1 MSYTKQHLRL
11 IVRALALT
19 GSPIGALRWL
29 ARNSLELGHIRLKT
43 LRKFSKRP
51 DIAKLVAKESRLIEQ
66 ALQIKEQS
74 ELLNPCIAQINELEA
89 LNSELLHWLQNSSR
103 SGWMTRK
110 EKISFWQKIQDAL
123 SKLRTQKNRDL
134 EKGFESSAPLHPLDT
149 KLSQTK
155 ASAAPKESS
164 RPGRLDENAK
174 TELVEKFSKLKDM
187 LKTIQSP
194 DLHDDKDKPNNNL
207 DAENKKT
214 ELA

>member
-1 MSYTKQHLRL
+1 MAYTKQHLRL

-51 DIAKLVAKESRLIEQ
+51 DIAKL
-66 ALQIKEQS
+66 
-74 ELLNPCIAQINELEA
+74 
-89 LNSELLHWLQNSSR
+89 
-103 SGWMTRK
+103 
-110 EKISFWQKIQDAL
+110 
-123 SKLRTQKNRDL
+123 
-134 EKGFESSAPLHPLDT
+134 
-149 KLSQTK
+149 SQTK
-155 ASAAPKESS
+155 ASASPKESS

-194 DLHDDKDKPNNNL
+194 GLHDDKDKLDNNL
-207 DAENKKT
+207 DAENKET